1 MYHHKRLPQCAMPSS
16 KTSGFSNSCGKSTM
30 NWRNKRAPVDVH
42 VAVCF
47 TKPTFPRKPRG
58 CPSQMRADY
67 ESRLSFCCATCRKR
81 CTSMSVRFLGRR
93 VYLGLVVVLASV
105 RRDGQTP
112 VTARLSQM
120 LEVPLRT
127 LQRWRQWW
135 CELFPLTTL
144 WQAMCARFMP
154 AVVIALLPASLL
166 ERFGNS
172 SGQALTRLLV
182 FLSPLT
188 VSAAVGLS
196 ITLRAGS

>member
-1 MYHHKRLPQCAMPSS
+1 MCHALIEDVRFFKLLRQIDDELAQQARAGGC
-16 KTSGFSNSCGKSTM
+16 SCGGVLHQA
-30 NWRNKRAPVDVH
+30 NY
-42 VAVCF
+42 
-47 TKPTFPRKPRG
+47 PRKPRG
-58 CPSQMRADY
+58 CPSEMRAQH

>member
-1 MYHHKRLPQCAMPSS
+1 MCHALIEDVRFFKLLRQIDDELAQQARA
-16 KTSGFSNSCGKSTM
+16 SGCSCGGVLHQA
-30 NWRNKRAPVDVH
+30 NY
-42 VAVCF
+42 
-47 TKPTFPRKPRG
+47 PRKPRG
-58 CPSQMRADY
+58 CPSQMRAEY

>member
-1 MYHHKRLPQCAMPSS
+1 MCHALIEDVRFFKLLRQIDDELAQQARA
-16 KTSGFSNSCGKSTM
+16 SGCSCGGVLHQA
-30 NWRNKRAPVDVH
+30 NY
-42 VAVCF
+42 
-47 TKPTFPRKPRG
+47 PRKPRG